1 MKPNGMGI
9 LLTLFCLLLSS
20 LAVGALFRQLQRR
33 HAHTGLWVTFCIL
46 VACGVAI
53 GIWCAFFYEDQRG
66 PRTRITGFP
75 FSISFSRL
83 EGRKW
88 VDIRT
93 PGIQAWLTAFANIV
107 TIVALTTLPL
117 WLAARKFRLWQ
128 FLCMGCTLG
137 VGLGMLGER
146 IAMPA
151 ALFIVGSLLISLL
164 MDILAA
170 VLRRQPKK

>member
-1 MKPNGMGI
+1 MRINADHEPA
-9 LLTLFCLLLSS
+9 LPDSPFQLVS
-20 LAVGALFRQLQRR
+20 LVWR
-33 HAHTGLWVTFCIL
+33 
-46 VACGVAI
+46 
-53 GIWCAFFYEDQRG
+53 
-66 PRTRITGFP
+66 
-75 FSISFSRL
+75 
-83 EGRKW
+83 